1 LNVAIDKKAD
11 FFMNVRIGPEE
22 SQKLLFLMGAFR
34 AKSPSDLMKK
44 IITENMKLFNL
55 KDKKIQVLM
64 ELWDVANP
72 IELQSRLIEESYKDV
87 QIKLLAL
94 ENRIEQKAK
103 KK

>member
-1 LNVAIDKKAD
+1 
-11 FFMNVRIGPEE
+11 
-22 SQKLLFLMGAFR
+22 
-34 AKSPSDLMKK
+34 
-44 IITENMKLFNL
+44 MKLFNL